1 MCMYLESIAYSLL
14 RILEAPRAS
23 LSALYMYVNIIII
36 IIIIIINNKYSKL
49 ARPGFHGAD

>member
-1 MCMYLESIAYSLL
+1 MCMYSESIVFSLL
-14 RILEAPRAS
+14 CILEAPRAS

-36 IIIIIINNKYSKL
+36 IIINNKYSKL